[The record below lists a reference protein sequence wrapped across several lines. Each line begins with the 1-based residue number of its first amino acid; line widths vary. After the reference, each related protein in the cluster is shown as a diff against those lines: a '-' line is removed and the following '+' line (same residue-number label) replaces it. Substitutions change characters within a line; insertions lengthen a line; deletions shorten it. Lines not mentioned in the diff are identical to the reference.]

1 MSASFNRRSRDNS
14 KKEGSC
20 VAGGGIANQRSMS
33 IKAGFVRVIGLWR
46 GGSGDDGLFFDTR
59 GFMAQGRR
67 KAKSSVVEGKRILIT
82 ARCDEGLKPKLS

>member
-33 IKAGFVRVIGLWR
+33 IKAGFVRVVGWWR
-46 GGSGDDGLFFDTR
+46 GGSGDDGLFF
-59 GFMAQGRR
+59 
-67 KAKSSVVEGKRILIT
+67 
-82 ARCDEGLKPKLS
+82 